1 MSVYSKNL
9 LGTLNPKRLKIAF
22 INPPHADWSLAN
34 NVTYLLC
41 QSYYQHF
48 GKYADSVEWL
58 EAPYKW
64 DTYTDVEHVAS
75 LVEEADVIMFS
86 SYAWNYTIC
95 DDVAAIIKL
104 KYPQK
109 ILLLGGPHIGTN
121 EPQFLAQRTH
131 YNFIC
136 QPTKPGETFIQD
148 VIDCLVEDRLCSA
161 NISWEL
167 NSTRGIQAEF
177 DVDYS
182 VYEEHTQYL
191 SKIVEYARDR
201 KLEPF
206 IVLETT
212 RGCPYKCV
220 YCEWGGGIDTKII
233 KKNLDVVKRDILAL
247 KAVGFRDAYLTDANF
262 GAFED
267 RDIEMFKFAWDNKFN
282 LTDISTLKAKDL
294 KRRIRLID
302 AVFDIVGQGPENHSK
317 SQGGTDMW
325 GDTEYVSIIPSVSIQ
340 SVSETAMKIADR
352 VDLSY
357 HDKIE
362 LSKHIHK
369 KCSEEGYPIPAI
381 ELILGMP
388 GSTLDDFYAE
398 MEIIWNF
405 KAWGSFRHDYMF
417 LPDSTLNSDDY
428 KSKYDIETVE
438 VYSDILDEDGSDNWN
453 NLYKNKKTYFKTI
466 RSCYSFNKND
476 MYEMW
481 FMNNASNYLLNHIYP
496 LVEHIVTPSD
506 FARMAYQSINTLIGF
521 DVIYNEIADIFNP
534 DTPPKSIRK
543 LGGQFRVHTI
553 EKFLQDNDLLIRSDV
568 TKRCLEKL

>member
-1 MSVYSKNL
+1 MSVYSKNRL
-9 LGTLNPKRLKIAF
+9 DTLNPRKVKIAF

-34 NVTYLLC
+34 NMTYLLC

-48 GKYADSVEWL
+48 GKYPNDVEWL
-58 EAPYKW
+58 EAPYMWNIYK
-64 DTYTDVEHVAS
+64 DAEHVAA
-75 LVEEADVIMFS
+75 LVEEADIIMFS

-104 KYPQK
+104 NHPEK

-121 EPQFLAQRTH
+121 DLEFLAKRQH
-131 YNFIC
+131 YDFIC

-148 VIDCLVEDRLCSA
+148 VIDCYIEDRLSSE

-167 NSTRGIQAEF
+167 NSSRGIQAKF

-182 VYEEHTQYL
+182 VYEEHFDYL
-191 SKIVEYARDR
+191 KKMVDYAKDY

-220 YCEWGGGIDTKII
+220 YCEWGGGIGTKII
-233 KKNLDVVKRDILAL
+233 KKKLDVVKRDILAL
-247 KAVGFRDAYLTDANF
+247 KAIGFRDAYLTDANF
-262 GAFED
+262 GAFEE
-267 RDIEMFKFAWDNKFN
+267 RDMEMFKFAWDNKFN

-294 KRRIRLID
+294 NRRIRLID
-302 AVFDIVGQGPENHSK
+302 SVFNVVGQGPEKHSE

-325 GDTEYVSIIPSVSIQ
+325 GHTEYVSIIPSVSIQ

-405 KAWGSFRHDYMF
+405 KAWASFRHDYMF
-417 LPDSTLNSDDY
+417 LPDSTLNSDEY
-428 KSKYDIETVE
+428 KSKYDIQTIE

-453 NLYKNKKTYFKTI
+453 NLYKSKKTYFKTI
-466 RSCYSFNKND
+466 RSCYSFSKSD
-476 MYEMW
+476 MHEMW
-481 FMNNASNYLLNHIYP
+481 FMNNASNYLLKNIYP
-496 LVEHIVTPSD
+496 LVQHIITPSD
-506 FARMAYQSINTLIGF
+506 FARLSYQSINTLEGF
-521 DVIYNEIADIFNP
+521 KTIHTEIVDIFNP
-534 DTPPKSIRK
+534 NTPPKSIRK
-543 LGGQFRVHTI
+543 LGGQFRVLTI
-553 EKFLQDNDLLIRSDV
+553 EKFLQDNDLLLRSDI
-568 TKRCLEKL
+568 TKRCLERL

>member
-1 MSVYSKNL
+1 MSVYSKNPL
-9 LGTLNPKRLKIAF
+9 DTLNPKRLKIAF

-34 NVTYLLC
+34 NLTYLLC

-48 GKYADSVEWL
+48 GKYTDSIEWL

-64 DTYTDVEHVAS
+64 DCYSDAEHVAS
-75 LVEEADVIMFS
+75 LVEQADIIMFS

-104 KYPQK
+104 KHPEK

-131 YNFIC
+131 YDFIC

-167 NSTRGIQAEF
+167 NSDRGIQAEF

-182 VYEEHTQYL
+182 VYEEHSQYL
-191 SKIVEYARDR
+191 SKMVEYARDR

-233 KKNLDVVKRDILAL
+233 KKSLDVVKRDILAL

-262 GAFED
+262 GAFEN

-294 KRRIRLID
+294 NRRIRLID
-302 AVFDIVGQGPENHSK
+302 AVFDIVGQGAEKHSK

-325 GDTEYVSIIPSVSIQ
+325 GVTEYVSIIPSVSIQ

-428 KSKYDIETVE
+428 KKKYQIETIE

-453 NLYKNKKTYFKTI
+453 SLYKNKKTYFKTI
-466 RSCYSFNKND
+466 RSCFSFSKED
-476 MYEMW
+476 MHEMW

-506 FARMAYQSINTLIGF
+506 FARIAYQSINTLTGF

-534 DTPPKSIRK
+534 NTPPKSIRK

-568 TKRCLEKL
+568 TKRCLERL